1 MIQFWLSVCA
11 VAKRPS
17 DRVDTARPHAR
28 THFSLARPHLLAALF
43 FLLTDAKVA
52 LAQRNFNPDAP
63 EFATSVGDNEDDAI
77 SNALRRAV
85 SQRCG
90 ERLNALTTNS
100 TKSTKSKTISGEEKA
115 AVAYS
120 NASDLKNDVAVS
132 TGGII
137 KRYKV
142 LESQKEA
149 DNQYRA
155 RVEVYVEK
163 CLVED
168 AGKITL
174 KGQDKPKSVSLAS
187 GNVDK
192 KKFVTRD
199 VTITVAYEM
208 PSVPVDSYSLREIA
222 IAAGRSFA
230 TQVAKSELARS
241 GGTAG
246 GVQPTDI
253 RIELTETRELPSN
266 EQDYALEIHA
276 RVTMFGVSAQ
286 IDGSSF
292 AGAQQPEITKL
303 LRLPAKYS
311 QNAGFSFY
319 MNGVENSAIVFDVDK
334 RGPSFGKIMRGDVIT
349 SINSRPIRIDDRFPV
364 IFDGTIANGPTTL
377 LLKRGNTTSIAVI
390 RTR

>member
-1 MIQFWLSVCA
+1 M
-11 VAKRPS
+11 
-17 DRVDTARPHAR
+17 
-28 THFSLARPHLLAALF
+28 
-43 FLLTDAKVA
+43 
-52 LAQRNFNPDAP
+52 
-63 EFATSVGDNEDDAI
+63 
-77 SNALRRAV
+77 
-85 SQRCG
+85 
-90 ERLNALTTNS
+90 
-100 TKSTKSKTISGEEKA
+100 
-115 AVAYS
+115 
-120 NASDLKNDVAVS
+120 S